1 VPSDYAY
8 TRYLAAKRTV
18 DDRALHRGV
27 AERLRRELAARGDG
41 ERPPAIVELGGG
53 IGTMVA
59 RLHEWALV
67 PRTRYTLLDEDA
79 RLLADARLWLGE
91 WAAAR
96 GVVCAAEGEALRLV
110 SDGGRVDWT
119 VRFARHELGA
129 LLAADGERD
138 VAPGDLLI
146 ANAFLDLVDVPAV
159 LPRLFARL
167 LAPGGLWWFTINFD
181 GETLFEPAHPDDAAL
196 ISVYHRS
203 MDERTRDGR
212 PAGDSRTGRRLFGHL
227 RAAGA
232 TILEAGASDWVVFA
246 DERGRYRADEAEFL
260 RHILRTIDDEL
271 RRHAEVDPRRLA
283 AWLEARAR
291 QLDAGE
297 LAYVA
302 HQLDFVGR
310 PPPVNQ

>member
-1 VPSDYAY
+1 VADDDHPY

-27 AERLRRELAARGDG
+27 VERLRRELAAASGDG
-41 ERPPAIVELGGG
+41 VVDVVEVGGG

-59 RLHEWALV
+59 RLLEWGLLA
-67 PRTRYTLLDEDA
+67 RARYTLIDEDA
-79 RLLADARLWLGE
+79 RLLADGRAWLTGWARAHGLRVE
-91 WAAAR
+91 TA
-96 GVVCAAEGEALRLV
+96 GEALRLA
-110 SDGGRVDWT
+110 GEQTDWS
-119 VRFARHELGA
+119 VRFVRHEIGA
-129 LLAADGERD
+129 LLDGSDADAE
-138 VAPGDLLI
+138 VAPGGLLI

-196 ISVYHRS
+196 MSVYHRS
-203 MDERTRDGR
+203 MDQRTRAGR
-212 PAGDSRTGRRLFGHL
+212 PAGDSRAGRHLFGHL

-246 DERGRYRADEAEFL
+246 DARGRYPADEATFL
-260 RHILRTIDDEL
+260 RHILRTIDEEL
-271 RRHAEVDPRRLA
+271 RRHADVDPRRLA
-283 AWLEARAR
+283 AWLEARTR

-297 LAYVA
+297 LVYIA
-302 HQLDFVGR
+302 HQLDFLGR
-310 PPPVNQ
+310 R